1 MIPPE
6 VHNLIEQ
13 SGEKTITASSAE
25 ATVSPEECGHVQGCT
40 SEVYHNRLYLEAGQ
54 VVLPATSLNKCKGD
68 DTGK

>member
-13 SGEKTITASSAE
+13 SGEKTVTASSAKG
-25 ATVSPEECGHVQGCT
+25 TVIPGECGHVQGCT
-40 SEVYHNRLYLEAGQ
+40 SEVYHNSLYLEAGQ
-54 VVLPATSLNKCKGD
+54 VVLAAKSLNKFKED